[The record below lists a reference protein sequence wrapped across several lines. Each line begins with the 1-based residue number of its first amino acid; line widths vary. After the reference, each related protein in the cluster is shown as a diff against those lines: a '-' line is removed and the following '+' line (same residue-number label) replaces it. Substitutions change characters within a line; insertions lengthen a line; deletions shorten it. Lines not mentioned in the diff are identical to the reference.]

1 MRFQTRKRDAR
12 KVERID
18 PRVLQQRITT
28 GMAGGERAVELGIM
42 RDYFR
47 ISHEFYQIRQGIGWK
62 WRIRH
67 VLVVDIGQIGDIL
80 RNRLPRVHER
90 DEPVDDPPLL
100 HAGGGDLRQLV
111 VIERE
116 TGRLGVEDHDIAIKI
131 PIIAFSG
138 DCRQRSVTRLDS
150 RRRPIAYKS
159 LQDTMRLL
167 AVLFHND
174 QPTISQLFVQTKTP
188 LPG

>member
-1 MRFQTRKRDAR
+1 MN
-12 KVERID
+12 
-18 PRVLQQRITT
+18 
-28 GMAGGERAVELGIM
+28 
-42 RDYFR
+42 
-47 ISHEFYQIRQGIGWK
+47 
-62 WRIRH
+62 
-67 VLVVDIGQIGDIL
+67 IGQVGDVFRDSL
-80 RNRLPRVHER
+80 SRVHER

-100 HAGGGDLRQLV
+100 HAGGSDLRQLV

-116 TGRLGVEDHDIAIKI
+116 SCRLGVDDHDIAIKI
-131 PIIAFSG
+131 PEIAFSG

-150 RRRPIAYKS
+150 CRRPIAYKG

-174 QPTISQLFVQTKTP
+174 QPTISQLFAQTETP